1 MTALPLFDGLTFN
14 HARDDTRLRKQL
26 DAVRSVMMSG
36 GWWTLAELSKKAQG
50 SEASVSARLRDL
62 RKTRF
67 GGYTIDR
74 RYVMDGVWEYH
85 MALGEGGRME

>member
-14 HARDDTRLRKQL
+14 HARDDMRLRKQL

-36 GWWTLAELSKKAQG
+36 GWWTLARLSEQAHG

-62 RKTRF
+62 RKTKF

-74 RYVMDGVWEYH
+74 RYVENGIWEYH
-85 MALGEGGRME
+85 MALGEGGAME